1 MSCQGQEYV
10 KFDNSSLPNYY
21 SKVIHDKREPP
32 HCKDELKKKGW
43 AWKFNGN
50 RTIFLDCLN
59 KSCSSGKTE
68 TCDYRDQFYLNDASK
83 LESYTKT
90 TDKQIRKLK
99 KPDFFIRNVS
109 EGYLEDFLDKLLN
122 PESGPVDQKTVNY
135 IKDNIL
141 YTEDGKC
148 FYPISDAGAN
158 GRLDIKGESKSG
170 LHNWTGTFRMKIP
183 HNTFLKENRLNTG
196 LSVNDDAIK
205 FYPLANFISKGQ
217 TFMIPKEK
225 QGGRRVSRKT
235 RSIKKRSHR
244 W

>member
-1 MSCQGQEYV
+1 MSCQEYV

-43 AWKFNGN
+43 AWKFNG
-50 RTIFLDCLN
+50 RTKFLDCLN

-90 TDKQIRKLK
+90 TDQRKLK

-109 EGYLEDFLDKLLN
+109 EGYLENFLDKLLN

-148 FYPISDAGAN
+148 FYPISGAGAN
-158 GRLDIKGESKSG
+158 ERLDINGESKYG
-170 LHNWTGTFRMKIP
+170 LHNWKGTFWMKIP
-183 HNTFLKENRLNTG
+183 HNTFLKDNYLNSG
-196 LSVNDDAIK
+196 INYKEDAIRFDK
-205 FYPLANFISKGQ
+205 LNSFIGDNE
-217 TFMIPKEK
+217 TYLIPKEK

-235 RSIKKRSHR
+235 RSLKKRSHR